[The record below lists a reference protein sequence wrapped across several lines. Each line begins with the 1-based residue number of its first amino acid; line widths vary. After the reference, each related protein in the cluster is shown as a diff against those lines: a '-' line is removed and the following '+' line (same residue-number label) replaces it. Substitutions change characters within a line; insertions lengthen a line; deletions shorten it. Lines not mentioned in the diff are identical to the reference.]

1 MDMKWENGGIALG
14 PSGIPQRVSG
24 LEEAL
29 QNAALRLRL
38 PRGSIP
44 YAPDLGSGLAG
55 LDPQEENSV
64 QRGLGPGGRGAA
76 PLPRRR
82 GGASHV

>member
-1 MDMKWENGGIALG
+1 MGKWRHCLG

-29 QNAALRLRL
+29 QNAALRLRM

-64 QRGLGPGGRGAA
+64 QRAWAWRERHCSPA
-76 PLPRRR
+76 P
-82 GGASHV
+82 A

>member
-1 MDMKWENGGIALG
+1 MGKWRHSWG
-14 PSGIPQRVSG
+14 PTASPAVSG

-55 LDPQEENSV
+55 LDPQEENSA
-64 QRGLGPGGRGAA
+64 QRAWAWRERRVLPCPGVEVGQ
-76 PLPRRR
+76 
-82 GGASHV
+82 ASV